1 MITMTTKQTGSWIV
15 VILLFA
21 MAVFTT
27 PKEAEA
33 QSEKPNILVIMV
45 DDVAPNS
52 LSCYSLGLQY
62 PTPNIDRIAKEGVL
76 FTDHYSQ
83 PSCTAGRAAFIT
95 GQKPVRTGLT
105 TVGQPG
111 NPLGLQKE
119 DPTLAE
125 LLKPLGYMTAQ
136 YGKNHLG
143 DRNEHLPTVHGF
155 DEFFGNLYHLNVS
168 EEEEQADY
176 PKSEEF
182 YKKYGPR
189 GIIESYATDTYDDTE
204 DPRFGVI
211 GKQKVTDTGKLTSKR
226 METFDDELVAKTKDF
241 MKRAKDADKPF
252 FIWHATS
259 RMHVYTHLKEESRNL
274 ATPISTDMDLFGSGL
289 MEHDGQ
295 VGEIL
300 DYMDELG
307 ISENTIVI
315 YTTDNG
321 PEQSTFPDAGV
332 TMFRG
337 EKMTTYE
344 GGVRAPFMVRWPDEI
359 PAGLIRNGI
368 SAHED
373 VVPTIMAAVG
383 EPEIKDELKAG
394 KAIGDM
400 TYKVYID
407 GFNNLDYWE
416 GKTDKSAR
424 NYFFY
429 YYESGLTA
437 MRVGPW
443 KMHFATKER
452 YFDDMISHTMPQLF
466 NLRKDPF
473 EKYDDIT
480 GFHLIM
486 NKSWVMQPAI
496 GLLSEHLSTFKDYP
510 PRQAAAS
517 LDINKAIEAILKSDT
532 RQ

>member
-1 MITMTTKQTGSWIV
+1 MKKTFLLMLVCFFALSAMGQSKQ
-15 VILLFA
+15 
-21 MAVFTT
+21 
-27 PKEAEA
+27 
-33 QSEKPNILVIMV
+33 PNILVIMV

-52 LSCYSLGLQY
+52 LSCYTLGMQY
-62 PTPNIDRIAKEGVL
+62 NTPNIDRIAKEGAI
-76 FTDHYSQ
+76 FTDHYAQ

-111 NPLGLQKE
+111 NPLGIKKE

-182 YKKYGPR
+182 YKKFGPR
-189 GIIESYATDTYDDTE
+189 GIIESYASDEFDNTE

-211 GKQKVTDTGKLTSKR
+211 GKQKVKDVGKLTSER
-226 METFDDELVAKTKDF
+226 MKTFDEELVKKSKKF
-241 MKRAKDADKPF
+241 MKRAKKEGKPF

-259 RMHVYTHLKEESRNL
+259 RMHVYTHLKKESQNL
-274 ATPISTDMDLFGSGL
+274 ATKVSTDMDLFGHGL
-289 MEHDGQ
+289 LEHDGH
-295 VGEIL
+295 VGQLL
-300 DYMDELG
+300 DYLKELG
-307 ISENTIVI
+307 VDDNTIVI

-321 PEQSTFPDAGV
+321 PEAGSWPHAGV

-344 GGVRAPFMVRWPDEI
+344 GGVRAPFMVRWPARI
-359 PAGLIRNGI
+359 PSGLVRNGI

-373 VVPTIMAAVG
+373 VLPTLMAAVG
-383 EPEIKDELKAG
+383 NSNIHEELENG
-394 KAIGDM
+394 KKVGDM
-400 TYKVYID
+400 EYKVYID
-407 GFNNLDYWE
+407 GYNNLDYWT
-416 GKTDKSAR
+416 GKTDESAR
-424 NYFFY
+424 NHFFY
-429 YYESGLTA
+429 YYESSLTA

-452 YFDDMISHTMPQLF
+452 YFDDMVFHTMPQLF

-473 EKYDDIT
+473 EYYDDIT
-480 GFHLIM
+480 GFHQIM
-486 NKSWVMQPAI
+486 HKSWVMQPAI
-496 GLLSEHLSTFKDYP
+496 SLLNEHLMTFKAFP

-517 LDINKAIEAILKSDT
+517 LDINKAIDKILKSDT

>member
-1 MITMTTKQTGSWIV
+1 MKK
-15 VILLFA
+15 LFLFSSLCLCFA
-21 MAVFTT
+21 LT
-27 PKEAEA
+27 A
-33 QSEKPNILVIMV
+33 QERPNILVIMV
-45 DDVAPNS
+45 DDVAPNA
-52 LSCYSLGLQY
+52 LSAYSMGMQY
-62 PTPNIDRIAKEGVL
+62 PTPNVDRIAREGAL

-111 NPLGLQKE
+111 NPLGLKPE

-125 LLKPLGYMTAQ
+125 LLKPLGYMTGQ
-136 YGKNHLG
+136 FGKNHLG
-143 DRNEHLPTVHGF
+143 DRNAHLPTVHGF
-155 DEFFGNLYHLNVS
+155 DEFYGNLYHLNVS
-168 EEEEQADY
+168 EEPEQADY
-176 PKSEEF
+176 PKSAEF
-182 YKKYGPR
+182 ANKYGPR
-189 GIIESYATDTYDDTE
+189 GVIESFATDRVDTSE

-211 GKQKVTDTGKLTSKR
+211 GKQRVTDTGPLTSEDMK
-226 METFDDELVAKTKDF
+226 TFDEELVRRSKDF
-241 MKRAKDADKPF
+241 MKRATDADKPF

-259 RMHVYTHLKEESRNL
+259 RMHVYTRLKEESENL
-274 ATPISTDMDLFGSGL
+274 ATDISTDMDLFGHGL
-289 MEHDGQ
+289 IEHDQ
-295 VGEIL
+295 HVGDLL
-300 DYMDELG
+300 DYLDELG
-307 ISENTIVI
+307 ISDNTIVI

-321 PEQSTFPDAGV
+321 PEQSSFPHAGV

-337 EKMTTYE
+337 EKMTTWE
-344 GGVRAPFMVRWPDEI
+344 GGLRSPFLVRWPGKI

-373 VVPTIMAAVG
+373 VVPTLMAAVG
-383 EPEIKDELKAG
+383 NPNISEELKRG
-394 KAIGDM
+394 KKIGDM

-407 GFNNLDYWE
+407 GYNNLDYWT
-416 GKTDKSAR
+416 GKTDESAR
-424 NYFFY
+424 NHFFY

-452 YFDDMISHTMPQLF
+452 YFDDMVSHTMPRLF

-473 EKYDDIT
+473 EHYDDIT

-486 NKSWVMQPAI
+486 EKSWVMQPAI
-496 GLLSEHLSTFKDYP
+496 GLLNDHLSTFKEYP
-510 PRQAAAS
+510 PRQEAAS
-517 LDINKAIEAILKSDT
+517 LDINKAIDAILKAKA

>member
-1 MITMTTKQTGSWIV
+1 MKHNFSMLKRSLL
-15 VILLFA
+15 ILLFFPF
-21 MAVFTT
+21 VTF
-27 PKEAEA
+27 A
-33 QSEKPNILVIMV
+33 QDKPNILVIMV
-45 DDVAPNS
+45 DDVAPNA

-111 NPLGLQKE
+111 NPLGLKKE

-176 PKSEEF
+176 PKSKEF
-182 YKKYGPR
+182 YEKYGPR
-189 GIIESYATDTYDDTE
+189 GIIESYASDTYDNTV

-226 METFDDELVAKTKDF
+226 METFDEELVAKTKDF
-241 MKRAKDADKPF
+241 MKRAQDDDKPF

-289 MEHDGQ
+289 MEHDGH

-300 DYMDELG
+300 DYLDELG
-307 ISENTIVI
+307 IADNTIVI

-321 PEQSTFPDAGV
+321 PEQSTWPDAGV

-344 GGVRAPFMVRWPDEI
+344 GGVRAPFLVRWPKNI

-394 KAIGDM
+394 KTIGDM

-416 GKTDKSAR
+416 GKTDESAR

-452 YFDDMISHTMPQLF
+452 YFDDMVTHTMPQLF

-473 EKYDDIT
+473 EKYDDIY
-480 GFHLIM
+480 GFELIM
-486 NKSWVMQPAI
+486 HKSWVMQPAI
-496 GLLSEHLSTFKDYP
+496 GMLTEHLSSFKDYP

-517 LDINKAIEAILKSDT
+517 LDINKAIDAILKSDT

>member
-1 MITMTTKQTGSWIV
+1 MKNNCLAIS
-15 VILLFA
+15 ILIFLA
-21 MAVFTT
+21 GMLTQGIH
-27 PKEAEA
+27 A
-33 QSEKPNILVIMV
+33 QDRPNILVIMV

-111 NPLGLQKE
+111 NPLGLKKE

-125 LLKPLGYMTAQ
+125 LLKPLGYMTGQ
-136 YGKNHLG
+136 FGKNHLG

-189 GIIESYATDTYDDTE
+189 GIIESYATDTYDSTE

-211 GKQKVTDTGKLTSKR
+211 GKQRVKDIGKLTSKR
-226 METFDDELVAKTKDF
+226 METFDEELVAKTKDF
-241 MKRAKDADKPF
+241 MKRAKDAKKPF

-289 MEHDGQ
+289 MEHDGH

-300 DYMDELG
+300 DYLDELG
-307 ISENTIVI
+307 MDENTIVI

-321 PEQSTFPDAGV
+321 PEQSTWPHAGV

-359 PAGLIRNGI
+359 PAGTIKNGI

-373 VVPTIMAAVG
+373 VLPTVMAAVG
-383 EPEIKDELKAG
+383 NDRIKDELKKG
-394 KAIGDM
+394 KTIGDM

-407 GFNNLDYWE
+407 GFNNLDYWT
-416 GKTDKSAR
+416 GKADKSAR

-452 YFDDMISHTMPQLF
+452 YFDDMVAHTMPQLF

-496 GLLSEHLSTFKDYP
+496 GLLSEHLSTFKEFP

-517 LDINKAIEAILKSDT
+517 LDINNAIDAILKSDT

>member
-1 MITMTTKQTGSWIV
+1 MNIMKNTKFWLMAIIV
-15 VILLFA
+15 LICSD
-21 MAVFTT
+21 VF
-27 PKEAEA
+27 A

-52 LSCYSLGLQY
+52 LSAYSLGMQY
-62 PTPNIDRIAKEGVL
+62 PTPNIDRIGKEGVI

-111 NPLGLQKE
+111 NPLGLKKE
-119 DPTLAE
+119 DPTIAE
-125 LLKPLGYMTAQ
+125 LLKPLGYMTGQ
-136 YGKNHLG
+136 FGKNHLG

-155 DEFFGNLYHLNVS
+155 DEFYGNLYHLNVS
-168 EEEEQADY
+168 EEPEQADY
-176 PKSEEF
+176 PKSREF
-182 YKKYGPR
+182 AEKYGPR
-189 GIIESYATDTYDDTE
+189 GIIESYATNTYDETE

-211 GKQKVTDTGKLTSKR
+211 GKQKVSDIGQLTSER
-226 METFDDELVAKTKDF
+226 MKTFDEELVDKSKDF
-241 MKRAKDADKPF
+241 MKRAKEANKPF

-259 RMHVYTHLKEESRNL
+259 RMHVYTHLKENSKNL
-274 ATPISTDMDLFGSGL
+274 ATDISTDMDKFGHGL
-289 MEHDGQ
+289 IEHDDH
-295 VGEIL
+295 VGELL
-300 DYMDELG
+300 DYLEELG
-307 ISENTIVI
+307 LKENTIVI

-321 PEQSTFPDAGV
+321 PEQSTWPDAGV
-332 TMFRG
+332 TKFRG
-337 EKMTTYE
+337 EKMTTWE
-344 GGVRAPFMVRWPDEI
+344 GGLRAPFMVRWPAKI
-359 PAGLIRNGI
+359 PAGTIRNGI

-373 VVPTIMAAVG
+373 VLPTIMAAVG
-383 EPEIKDELKAG
+383 ETNIKEELKVG
-394 KAIGDM
+394 KKIGDM

-407 GFNNLDYWE
+407 GFNNLDYWTAKSDE
-416 GKTDKSAR
+416 SAR
-424 NYFFY
+424 KHFFY
-429 YYESGLTA
+429 YYETSLTA

-473 EKYDDIT
+473 EHYDDIT

-486 NKSWVMQPAI
+486 HKSWVMQPAI
-496 GLLSEHLSTFKDYP
+496 GLLSEHLNTFIEFP
-510 PRQAAAS
+510 PRQEAAS
-517 LDINKAIEAILKSDT
+517 LDINKAIDKILQAGA

>member
-1 MITMTTKQTGSWIV
+1 MKNKNVRGPMLVAI
-15 VILLFA
+15 ILTLSFWTFA
-21 MAVFTT
+21 
-27 PKEAEA
+27 
-33 QSEKPNILVIMV
+33 QNKPNILVIMV
-45 DDVAPNS
+45 DDVAPNA

-111 NPLGLQKE
+111 NPLGLKKE

-176 PKSEEF
+176 PKNKEF
-182 YKKYGPR
+182 YEKYGPR
-189 GIIESYATDTYDDTE
+189 GIIESYATDTYDPTE

-226 METFDDELVAKTKDF
+226 METFDEELVAKTEDF
-241 MKRAKDADKPF
+241 IKRAHDAGKPF

-300 DYMDELG
+300 DYLDELG
-307 ISENTIVI
+307 IADNTIVI

-344 GGVRAPFMVRWPDEI
+344 GGVRAPFMVRWPKNI

-394 KAIGDM
+394 KTIGDM

-416 GKTDKSAR
+416 GKTDESAR

-452 YFDDMISHTMPQLF
+452 YFDDMVTHTMPQLF

-473 EKYDDIT
+473 EKYDDIY
-480 GFHLIM
+480 GFELIM
-486 NKSWVMQPAI
+486 HKSWVMQPAI
-496 GLLSEHLSTFKDYP
+496 GMLSEHLSSFKDFP

-517 LDINKAIEAILKSDT
+517 LDINKAIDAILKSDT

>member
-1 MITMTTKQTGSWIV
+1 MKTLTLFIF
-15 VILLFA
+15 LLGIA
-21 MAVFTT
+21 NALG
-27 PKEAEA
+27 
-33 QSEKPNILVIMV
+33 QNKPNILVIMV

-52 LSCYSLGLQY
+52 LSCYSLGMQY
-62 PTPNIDRIAKEGVL
+62 PTPNIDRIAKEGAL

-111 NPLGLQKE
+111 NPLGLKKE

-136 YGKNHLG
+136 FGKNHLG

-168 EEEEQADY
+168 EEPEQADY
-176 PKSEEF
+176 PKTKKFAE
-182 YKKYGPR
+182 KYGPR
-189 GIIESYATDTYDDTE
+189 GIIESYATDKFDTTE

-211 GKQKVTDTGKLTSKR
+211 GKQKVKDIGQLTSER
-226 METFDDELVAKTKDF
+226 MKTFDEELVAKSKDF

-259 RMHVYTHLKEESRNL
+259 RMHVYTHLKEESKNL
-274 ATPISTDMDLFGSGL
+274 ATNISTDIDVFGHGL
-289 MEHDGQ
+289 IEHDGH
-295 VGEIL
+295 VGELL
-300 DYMDELG
+300 DYLHELG
-307 ISENTIVI
+307 LEENTIVI

-344 GGVRAPFMVRWPDEI
+344 GGLRSPFLVRWPAKI
-359 PAGLIRNGI
+359 PAGMIRNGI

-373 VVPTIMAAVG
+373 VLPTIMAAVG
-383 EPEIKDELKAG
+383 NPNINEELKQG
-394 KAIGDM
+394 KKIGDT
-400 TYKVYID
+400 TYKVFID
-407 GFNNLDYWE
+407 GFNNIDYWT
-416 GKTDKSAR
+416 GKKDKSAR
-424 NYFFY
+424 NHFFY
-429 YYESGLTA
+429 YYESSLTA

-452 YFDDMISHTMPQLF
+452 YFDDMVTHTMPQLF

-473 EKYDDIT
+473 EKYDDIN

-486 NKSWVMQPAI
+486 QKSWVMQPAI
-496 GLLSEHLSTFKDYP
+496 GLLTEHLMTFKEFT

-517 LDINKAIEAILKSDT
+517 LDINKAIDKILKAGA